1 MSNIAPVL
9 AYANMSRERSARMG
23 SPAELTILVLL
34 IALGAGLWTVWDK
47 LSQTARDIEAIKR
60 RLGADEP
67 PPPA

>member
-1 MSNIAPVL
+1 
-9 AYANMSRERSARMG
+9 MG